1 MRARRPI
8 SLMRRLM
15 LALVLA
21 FVLVQVVLTGYNYL
35 RFKQSVSDHAALLR
49 LAQAMV
55 QGLRIIERPADAA
68 TVAATADIMIN
79 ASRADPAS
87 NQGHALAPL
96 WLELRAREG
105 GQRVYASAALG
116 DQPLLGQPGRVQA
129 QTLQGRPYWV
139 AQVDDPRW
147 SLRLATVGLADTTA
161 LAWIASDL
169 LPNLLIAFP
178 FALLPVVLVVWRG
191 LQPLSRLSAQL
202 QQARGDDLSP
212 LVVDDRYTEIRTV
225 GVAFNEVLGR
235 LRERLALERSRLQ
248 DTAHELRTPMAVM
261 AAQAHWLLQAQT
273 ESERQAA
280 HAGLQQAIDR
290 ASHLT
295 RQLLVL
301 AALDEARSA
310 ADTPPI
316 DVAEL
321 CRHSLAAF
329 SPRAL
334 AAGVELDL
342 DSPDSL
348 AWPLPPSAWQSM
360 LDNLLDNA
368 LRYGP
373 GRGGRVQVTLAL
385 QADGGLYLA
394 VRDDGPGIQA
404 AEQAHI
410 FERFVRGRGQQ
421 AAGAEGAGLG
431 LAIVRQAARS
441 LGGEVS
447 LAPGLAGSGVGF
459 EVRLPAPVRRS

>member
-1 MRARRPI
+1 MGVRRPV

-21 FVLVQVVLTGYNYL
+21 FVLVQLVLTGYNYA
-35 RFKQSVSDHAALLR
+35 RFKHSVSDHAALLR

-55 QGLRIIERPADAA
+55 QGLRIVELPSDAA

-116 DQPLLGQPGRVQA
+116 EQALQGLPGRVQA
-129 QTLQGRPYWV
+129 QTLQGHQYWV

-169 LPNLLIAFP
+169 LPNMLIAFP

-191 LQPLSRLSAQL
+191 LRPLSRLSGQL

-212 LVVDDRYTEIRTV
+212 LVVDERYTEIRTV
-225 GVAFNEVLGR
+225 GVAFNAVLGR
-235 LRERLALERSRLQ
+235 LRERLALERARLQ

-261 AAQAHWLLQAQT
+261 AAQAHWLLQADN
-273 ESERQAA
+273 EVDRQAA
-280 HAGLQQAIDR
+280 RAGLQQAIER

-295 RQLLVL
+295 QQLLVL
-301 AALDEARSA
+301 AALDEARPA
-310 ADTPPI
+310 PDAQPV

-348 AWPLPPSAWQSM
+348 AWPLPASAWQSM

-368 LRYGP
+368 LRYGA
-373 GRGGRVQVTLAL
+373 RQAGRVQVTLAR
-385 QADGGLYLA
+385 QDDGALCLS
-394 VRDDGPGIQA
+394 VRDDGPGIAQ

-421 AAGAEGAGLG
+421 AAGAGGAGLG

-441 LGGEVS
+441 LGGEAC
-447 LAPGLAGSGVGF
+447 LGPGLAGRGVGF
-459 EVRLPAPVRRS
+459 EVRLPGPQRRA

>member
-1 MRARRPI
+1 MGARRPV
-8 SLMRRLM
+8 SLLRRLM
-15 LALVLA
+15 LALGLA
-21 FVLVQVVLTGYNYL
+21 FVLVQLVLTGYNYA
-35 RFKQSVSDHAALLR
+35 RFKHSVSDHAALLK
-49 LAQAMV
+49 LARVMV
-55 QGLRIIERPADAA
+55 QGLRIIEQPADAA
-68 TVAATADIMIN
+68 TVAATADIMLN

-105 GQRVYASAALG
+105 GQRLYASAALG
-116 DQPLLGQPGRVQA
+116 EQALLGQAGRVQE
-129 QTLQGRPYWV
+129 QRLQGRLYWV
-139 AQVDDPRW
+139 AQVDDARW
-147 SLRLATVGLADTTA
+147 SLRLATVGVADSTA

-191 LQPLSRLSAQL
+191 LRPLSQLSAQL

-212 LVVDDRYTEIRTV
+212 LVVDERYTEIRTV
-225 GVAFNEVLGR
+225 GVAFNAVLGR
-235 LRERLALERSRLQ
+235 LRERLALERARLQ

-261 AAQAHWLLQAQT
+261 AAQAHWLLQAD
-273 ESERQAA
+273 SEADRQAA
-280 HAGLQQAIDR
+280 HAGLQQAIER

-295 RQLLVL
+295 QQLLVL
-301 AALDEARSA
+301 AALDEARPA
-310 ADTPPI
+310 PDARPV

-321 CRHSLAAF
+321 CRQSLAAF
-329 SPRAL
+329 SLRAL

-348 AWPLPPSAWQSM
+348 AWPLPASAWQSM

-373 GRGGRVQVTLAL
+373 RQGGRVQVTLAR
-385 QADGGLYLA
+385 QDDGTLCLS
-394 VRDDGPGIQA
+394 VRDDGPGIAQ

-421 AAGAEGAGLG
+421 AGGAGGAGLG

-441 LGGEVS
+441 LGGEVR
-447 LAPGLAGSGVGF
+447 LGPGLAGRGVGF
-459 EVRLPAPVRRS
+459 EVRLPGPQRRA